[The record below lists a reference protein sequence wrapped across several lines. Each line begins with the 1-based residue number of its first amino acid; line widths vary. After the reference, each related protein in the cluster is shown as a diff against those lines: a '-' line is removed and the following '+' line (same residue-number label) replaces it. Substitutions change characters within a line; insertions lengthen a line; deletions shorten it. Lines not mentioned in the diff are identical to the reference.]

1 MGDPSEPWR
10 GRRDAR
16 WMVMWPLTSLVSATC
31 AFALVWVAVGYGAS
45 RSEDGLTVS
54 LPTLAARSVAFF
66 LVYALS
72 GAVLGLLVALVLT
85 FLVGDAHG
93 RRAEQAARLVGG
105 GTYAV
110 AGLAAAIVALRRPA
124 RCASGNSPRALADT
138 RLARRLQLYS
148 RGQAPNH
155 FGRRRRVN
163 LPFETVPREETT

>member
-10 GRRDAR
+10 GHRDAR

-110 AGLAAAIVALRRPA
+110 AGLVVGAAVSGGAGYLLVLVVTSMAVGVVAGWWHR
-124 RCASGNSPRALADT
+124 
-138 RLARRLQLYS
+138 RLAS
-148 RGQAPNH
+148 RP
-155 FGRRRRVN
+155 RV
-163 LPFETVPREETT
+163 EDYYAH